1 MFTTAKSLNP
11 ILKRLNV
18 VQILSFYAV
27 RISVY
32 VNLPLRLNFP
42 NRRADH
48 SAPTFTINVLA
59 VANNDG
65 EKGKAVLVASREG
78 P

>member
-18 VQILSFYAV
+18 VQILSSYAL

-42 NRRADH
+42 NRRADR
-48 SAPTFTINVLA
+48 SAPTFAINVLA

-65 EKGKAVLVASREG
+65 EKGKAIPVTSRGG